1 MNLKFSDMRKVSN
14 NILAYQRLLILIVCF
29 FSFSGLEAQPINP
42 VINSGP
48 SKVISNPLFIILL
61 VTALVL
67 MGIIMS
73 LSSTIKNIAEAGKE
87 KIQKKNTG
95 GINPLIWLIFIL
107 PTQIFAQVAADGPVT
122 DKYIPPMQIGGLD
135 SWIFV
140 ILLVLIVVELII
152 IFGLIRSVQQLLIG
166 FGFQKDPQLEEVK
179 PWINWKW
186 LDRKLTDAIPIELEA
201 TVMTDHEYDG
211 IRELDNNLPPWWKY
225 GFYFTIVFGIVYI
238 YNYHIARSSPLQLQ
252 EYTAELV
259 EADSLKKEQLKN
271 AAASIDESNVTALLD
286 ATSLGSAKEIYS
298 GNCANCHGQNGEGG
312 VGPNMTDAY
321 WIHGGGIQNI
331 FKTIKYGVPAKGM
344 IAWQAQLNPEA
355 IQKVASYILTLQG
368 TNPANGKAAQ
378 GTIWTEVAMPDSLY
392 ADIKKKTQDTLSSN

>member
-1 MNLKFSDMRKVSN
+1 MKKDSN
-14 NILAYQRLLILIVCF
+14 NFFGFSRFLMLSVCF
-29 FSFSGLEAQPINP
+29 FQFSVLDAQQINP
-42 VINSGP
+42 VVNEGP
-48 SKVISNPLFIILL
+48 SKVVSNPLFIILL

-67 MGIIMS
+67 MGIIIS
-73 LSSTIKNIAEAGKE
+73 LSSTIKNIAETGKE
-87 KIQKKNTG
+87 KMQKKEPNG
-95 GINPLIWLIFIL
+95 ANLLILLAFIF
-107 PTQIFAQVAADGPVT
+107 PAQIFAQNTGPVT
-122 DKYIPPMQIGGLD
+122 DKLIPPMQIGGLD

-140 ILLVLIVVELII
+140 VMMVLIIVELII

-166 FGFQKDPQLEEVK
+166 FGFQKDPELAEVK

-186 LDRKLTDAIPIELEA
+186 LDRKLTNAIPLELEA

-225 GFYFTIVFGIVYI
+225 GFYFTILFGFVYI
-238 YNYHIARSSPLQLQ
+238 YNYHIAHSSPLQLQ
-252 EYTAELV
+252 EYTSELA

-271 AAASIDESNVTALLD
+271 AAASIDETNVIALLD
-286 ATSLGSAKEIYS
+286 ASSLSSAKSIFI

-312 VGPNMTDAY
+312 VGPNMTDDY

-344 IAWQAQLNPEA
+344 IAWQAQLKPEA

-378 GTIWTEVAMPDSLY
+378 GTIWTDVTAAAKDSVVSSNVIDSLS
-392 ADIKKKTQDTLSSN
+392 TSSSNSKN

>member
-1 MNLKFSDMRKVSN
+1 MKKDSNYFFGFSRFLV
-14 NILAYQRLLILIVCF
+14 LAVCF
-29 FSFSGLEAQPINP
+29 FQFSGLDAQQISP
-42 VINSGP
+42 VVNDGP
-48 SKVISNPLFIILL
+48 SKVASNPLFIILL

-67 MGIIMS
+67 MGIIIS
-73 LSSTIKNIAEAGKE
+73 LSSTIKNIAETGKE
-87 KIQKKNTG
+87 KMQKKDSNVL
-95 GINPLIWLIFIL
+95 NLLILLTFIL
-107 PTQIFAQVAADGPVT
+107 PGQIFAQNIPNGPVT
-122 DKYIPPMQIGGLD
+122 DMLIPPMQIGGLD

-140 ILLVLIVVELII
+140 VMLVLIIVELII

-166 FGFQKDPQLEEVK
+166 LGFQKDPELAEVK

-186 LDRKLTDAIPIELEA
+186 LDRKLTNAIPLELEA

-225 GFYFTIVFGIVYI
+225 GFYFTILFGFVYI
-238 YNYHIARSSPLQLQ
+238 YNYHIAHSSPLQLQ
-252 EYTAELV
+252 EYTSELA

-271 AAASIDESNVTALLD
+271 AAASIDETNVIALLD
-286 ATSLGSAKEIYS
+286 ASSLSSAKSIFI

-312 VGPNMTDAY
+312 VGPNMTDDY

-344 IAWQAQLNPEA
+344 IAWQAQLKPEA

-378 GTIWTEVAMPDSLY
+378 GTIWTDVTAAAKDSVVSSNVIDSL
-392 ADIKKKTQDTLSSN
+392 TTLSSNSKN

>member
-1 MNLKFSDMRKVSN
+1 MKKDSNYFFGFSRF
-14 NILAYQRLLILIVCF
+14 LLLVVCF
-29 FSFSGLEAQPINP
+29 FQFSGLDAQQISP
-42 VINSGP
+42 VVNDGP
-48 SKVISNPLFIILL
+48 SKVASNPLFIILL

-67 MGIIMS
+67 MGIIIS
-73 LSSTIKNIAEAGKE
+73 LSSTIKNIAETGKE
-87 KIQKKNTG
+87 KMQKKDSNVL
-95 GINPLIWLIFIL
+95 NLLILLTFIL
-107 PTQIFAQVAADGPVT
+107 PGQIFAHNIPNGPVT
-122 DKYIPPMQIGGLD
+122 DMLIPPMQIGGLD

-140 ILLVLIVVELII
+140 VMLVLIIVELII

-166 FGFQKDPQLEEVK
+166 LGFQKDPELAEVK

-186 LDRKLTDAIPIELEA
+186 LDRKLTNAIPLELEA

-225 GFYFTIVFGIVYI
+225 GFYFTILFGFVYI
-238 YNYHIARSSPLQLQ
+238 YNYHIAHSSPLQLQ
-252 EYTAELV
+252 EYTSELA

-271 AAASIDESNVTALLD
+271 AAASIDETNVIALLD
-286 ATSLGSAKEIYS
+286 ASSLSSAKSIFI

-312 VGPNMTDAY
+312 VGPNMTDDY

-344 IAWQAQLNPEA
+344 IAWQAQLKPEA

-378 GTIWTEVAMPDSLY
+378 GTIWTDVTAAAKDSVVSSNVIDSL
-392 ADIKKKTQDTLSSN
+392 TTLSSNSKN

>member
-1 MNLKFSDMRKVSN
+1 MKKDSN
-14 NILAYQRLLILIVCF
+14 NFFGFSRFLVLAVCF
-29 FSFSGLEAQPINP
+29 FQFSGLDAQQISP
-42 VINSGP
+42 VVNDGP
-48 SKVISNPLFIILL
+48 SKVVSNPLFIILL

-67 MGIIMS
+67 MGIIIS
-73 LSSTIKNIAEAGKE
+73 LSSTIKNIAETGKE
-87 KIQKKNTG
+87 KMQKKDTNG
-95 GINPLIWLIFIL
+95 ANLLILFAFIF
-107 PTQIFAQVAADGPVT
+107 PAQIFAQNTGPVT
-122 DKYIPPMQIGGLD
+122 DKLIPPMQIGGLD

-140 ILLVLIVVELII
+140 VMMVLIIVELII

-166 FGFQKDPQLEEVK
+166 FGFQKDPQLAEVK

-225 GFYFTIVFGIVYI
+225 GFYFTILFGFVYI
-238 YNYHIARSSPLQLQ
+238 YNYHIAHSSPLQLQ
-252 EYTAELV
+252 EYTSELA

-271 AAASIDESNVTALLD
+271 AAASIDESNVIALLD
-286 ATSLGSAKEIYS
+286 ASSLSSAKSIFI

-312 VGPNMTDAY
+312 VGPNMTDDY

-344 IAWQAQLNPEA
+344 IAWQAQLKPEA

-378 GTIWTEVAMPDSLY
+378 GTIWTDVTAAAKDSVVSSNVIDSLS
-392 ADIKKKTQDTLSSN
+392 TSSSNSKN

>member
-1 MNLKFSDMRKVSN
+1 MQKKDSN
-14 NILAYQRLLILIVCF
+14 VLNLLIL
-29 FSFSGLEAQPINP
+29 L
-42 VINSGP
+42 
-48 SKVISNPLFIILL
+48 
-61 VTALVL
+61 T
-67 MGIIMS
+67 
-73 LSSTIKNIAEAGKE
+73 
-87 KIQKKNTG
+87 
-95 GINPLIWLIFIL
+95 FIL
-107 PTQIFAQVAADGPVT
+107 PGQIFAQNIPNGPVT
-122 DKYIPPMQIGGLD
+122 DMLIPPMQIGGLD

-140 ILLVLIVVELII
+140 VMLVLIIVELII

-166 FGFQKDPQLEEVK
+166 LGFQKDPELAEVK

-186 LDRKLTDAIPIELEA
+186 LDRKLTNAIPLELEA

-225 GFYFTIVFGIVYI
+225 GFYFTILFGFVYI
-238 YNYHIARSSPLQLQ
+238 YNYHIAHSSPLQLQ
-252 EYTAELV
+252 EYTSELA

-271 AAASIDESNVTALLD
+271 AAASIDETNVIALLD
-286 ATSLGSAKEIYS
+286 ASSLSSAKSIFI

-312 VGPNMTDAY
+312 VGPNMTDDY

-344 IAWQAQLNPEA
+344 IAWQAQLKPEA

-378 GTIWTEVAMPDSLY
+378 GTIWTDVTAAAKDSVVSSNVIDSLS
-392 ADIKKKTQDTLSSN
+392 TSSSNSKN

>member
-1 MNLKFSDMRKVSN
+1 MKKDSNKFSAYSRFLL
-14 NILAYQRLLILIVCF
+14 LAVCF
-29 FSFSGLEAQPINP
+29 FHFSGIDAQQINP
-42 VINSGP
+42 VVNEGP
-48 SKVISNPLFIILL
+48 SKVVSNPLFIILL

-67 MGIIMS
+67 MGIIIS
-73 LSSTIKNIAEAGKE
+73 LSSTIKNIAETGKE
-87 KIQKKNTG
+87 KMQKKDSNG
-95 GINPLIWLIFIL
+95 ANLLILLAFIF
-107 PTQIFAQVAADGPVT
+107 PAQIFAQNTGPVT
-122 DKYIPPMQIGGLD
+122 DKLIPPMQIGGLD

-140 ILLVLIVVELII
+140 VMMVLIIVELII

-166 FGFQKDPQLEEVK
+166 FGFQKDPELAEVK

-186 LDRKLTDAIPIELEA
+186 LDRKLTNAIPLELEA

-225 GFYFTIVFGIVYI
+225 GFYFTILFGFVYI
-238 YNYHIARSSPLQLQ
+238 YNFHIAHSSPLQLQ
-252 EYTAELV
+252 EYTAELA
-259 EADSLKKEQLKN
+259 EADSIKKEQLKN
-271 AAASIDESNVTALLD
+271 AAASIDETNVIALVD
-286 ATSLGSAKEIYS
+286 PTSLSSAKSIFS

-312 VGPNMTDAY
+312 VGPNMTDDY

-344 IAWQAQLNPEA
+344 IAWQTQLNPEA

-378 GTIWTEVAMPDSLY
+378 GTIWTDVTAAAKDSVVSSNVIDSLS
-392 ADIKKKTQDTLSSN
+392 TSSSNSKN

>member
-1 MNLKFSDMRKVSN
+1 MKKDSN
-14 NILAYQRLLILIVCF
+14 NFFGFSRFLVLAVCF
-29 FSFSGLEAQPINP
+29 FQFSGLDAQQISP
-42 VINSGP
+42 VVNDGP
-48 SKVISNPLFIILL
+48 SKVVSNPLFIILL

-67 MGIIMS
+67 MGIIIS
-73 LSSTIKNIAEAGKE
+73 LSSTIKNIAETGKE
-87 KIQKKNTG
+87 KMQKKDTNG
-95 GINPLIWLIFIL
+95 ANLLILFAFIF
-107 PTQIFAQVAADGPVT
+107 PAQIFAQNTGPVT
-122 DKYIPPMQIGGLD
+122 DKLIPPMQIGGLD

-140 ILLVLIVVELII
+140 VMMVLIIVELII

-166 FGFQKDPQLEEVK
+166 LGFQKDPELAEVK

-186 LDRKLTDAIPIELEA
+186 LDRKLTNAIPLELEA

-225 GFYFTIVFGIVYI
+225 GFYFTILFGFVYI
-238 YNYHIARSSPLQLQ
+238 YNYHIAHSSPLQLQ
-252 EYTAELV
+252 EYTSELA

-271 AAASIDESNVTALLD
+271 AAASIDETNVIALLD
-286 ATSLGSAKEIYS
+286 ASSLSSAKSIFI

-312 VGPNMTDAY
+312 VGPNMTDDY

-344 IAWQAQLNPEA
+344 IAWQTQLNPEA

-378 GTIWTEVAMPDSLY
+378 GTIWTDVTAAAKDSVV
-392 ADIKKKTQDTLSSN
+392 SSNVIDSIATSSSNSKN

>member
-1 MNLKFSDMRKVSN
+1 MKKDSN
-14 NILAYQRLLILIVCF
+14 NFFGFSRFLVLAVCF
-29 FSFSGLEAQPINP
+29 FQFSGLDAQQISP
-42 VINSGP
+42 VVNDGP
-48 SKVISNPLFIILL
+48 SKVVSNPLFIILL

-67 MGIIMS
+67 MGIIIS
-73 LSSTIKNIAEAGKE
+73 LSSTIKNIAETGKE
-87 KIQKKNTG
+87 KMQKKDTNG
-95 GINPLIWLIFIL
+95 ANLLILFAFIF
-107 PTQIFAQVAADGPVT
+107 PAQIFAQNTGPVT
-122 DKYIPPMQIGGLD
+122 DKLIPPMQIGGLD

-140 ILLVLIVVELII
+140 VMMVLIIVELII

-166 FGFQKDPQLEEVK
+166 FGFQKDPELAEVK

-186 LDRKLTDAIPIELEA
+186 LDRKLTNAIPLELEA

-225 GFYFTIVFGIVYI
+225 GFYFTILFGFVYI
-238 YNYHIARSSPLQLQ
+238 YNYHIAHSSPLQLQ
-252 EYTAELV
+252 EYTSELA

-271 AAASIDESNVTALLD
+271 AAASIDETNVIALLD
-286 ATSLGSAKEIYS
+286 ASSLSSAKSIFI

-312 VGPNMTDAY
+312 VGPNMTDDY

-344 IAWQAQLNPEA
+344 IAWQAQLKPEA

-378 GTIWTEVAMPDSLY
+378 GTIWTDVTAAAKDSVV
-392 ADIKKKTQDTLSSN
+392 SSNVIDSIATSSSNSKN

>member
-1 MNLKFSDMRKVSN
+1 MKKNSNCFFGFSRFLV
-14 NILAYQRLLILIVCF
+14 LAVCF
-29 FSFSGLEAQPINP
+29 FQFSGLDAQQIRP
-42 VINSGP
+42 VVNDGP
-48 SKVISNPLFIILL
+48 SKVASNPLFIILL

-67 MGIIMS
+67 MGIIIS
-73 LSSTIKNIAEAGKE
+73 LSSTIKNIAETGKE
-87 KIQKKNTG
+87 KMQKKDSNVL
-95 GINPLIWLIFIL
+95 NLLILLTFIL
-107 PTQIFAQVAADGPVT
+107 PGQIFAQNIPNGPVT
-122 DKYIPPMQIGGLD
+122 DMLIPPMQIGGLD

-140 ILLVLIVVELII
+140 VMLVLIIVELII

-166 FGFQKDPQLEEVK
+166 LGFQKDPELAEVK

-186 LDRKLTDAIPIELEA
+186 LDRKLTNAIPLELEA

-225 GFYFTIVFGIVYI
+225 GFYFTILFGFVYI
-238 YNYHIARSSPLQLQ
+238 YNYHIAHSSPLQLQ
-252 EYTAELV
+252 EYTSELA

-271 AAASIDESNVTALLD
+271 AAASIDETNVIALLD
-286 ATSLGSAKEIYS
+286 ASSLSSAKSIFI

-312 VGPNMTDAY
+312 VGPNMTDDY

-344 IAWQAQLNPEA
+344 IAWQAQLKPEA

-378 GTIWTEVAMPDSLY
+378 GTIWTDVTAAAKDSVVSSNVIDSL
-392 ADIKKKTQDTLSSN
+392 TTLSSNSKN

>member
-1 MNLKFSDMRKVSN
+1 MKKDSNYFFGFSRFLV
-14 NILAYQRLLILIVCF
+14 LAVCF
-29 FSFSGLEAQPINP
+29 FQFSGLDAQQISP
-42 VINSGP
+42 VVNDGP
-48 SKVISNPLFIILL
+48 SKVASNPLFIILL

-67 MGIIMS
+67 MGIIIS
-73 LSSTIKNIAEAGKE
+73 LSSTIKNIAETGKE
-87 KIQKKNTG
+87 KMQKKDSNVL
-95 GINPLIWLIFIL
+95 NLLILLAFIL
-107 PTQIFAQVAADGPVT
+107 PGQIFAQNIPNGPVT
-122 DKYIPPMQIGGLD
+122 DMLIPPMQIGGLD

-140 ILLVLIVVELII
+140 VMLVLIIVELII

-166 FGFQKDPQLEEVK
+166 LGFQKDPELAEVK

-186 LDRKLTDAIPIELEA
+186 LDRKLTNAIPLELEA

-225 GFYFTIVFGIVYI
+225 GFYFTILFGFVYI
-238 YNYHIARSSPLQLQ
+238 YNYHIAHSSPLQLQ
-252 EYTAELV
+252 EYTSELA

-271 AAASIDESNVTALLD
+271 AAASIDETNVIALLD
-286 ATSLGSAKEIYS
+286 ASSLSSAKSIFK

-312 VGPNMTDAY
+312 VAPNMTDDY

-344 IAWQAQLNPEA
+344 IAWQAQLKPEA

-378 GTIWTEVAMPDSLY
+378 GTIWTDVTAAAKDSVVSSNVIDSL
-392 ADIKKKTQDTLSSN
+392 TTLSSNSKN

>member
-1 MNLKFSDMRKVSN
+1 MKKDSY
-14 NILAYQRLLILIVCF
+14 NIPAFIRFLIFAVCF
-29 FSFSGLEAQPINP
+29 LQFSGIDAQQVNP
-42 VINSGP
+42 VVNDGP
-48 SKVISNPLFIILL
+48 SKVASNPLFIILL

-67 MGIIMS
+67 MGIILS
-73 LSSTIKNIAEAGKE
+73 LSSTIKNIAETGKE
-87 KIQKKNTG
+87 KMQKKDSNAL
-95 GINPLIWLIFIL
+95 NLLILFTLIL
-107 PTQIFAQVAADGPVT
+107 PNQIFAQNTPDGPVT
-122 DKYIPPMQIGGLD
+122 DKLIPPMYIGGLD

-140 ILLVLIVVELII
+140 VMMVLIIVELII

-166 FGFQKDPQLEEVK
+166 LGFQKDPELAEVK

-186 LDRKLTDAIPIELEA
+186 LDRKLTNAIPLELEA

-225 GFYFTIVFGIVYI
+225 GFYFTILFGFVYI
-238 YNYHIARSSPLQLQ
+238 YNYHIAHSSPLQLQ

-271 AAASIDESNVTALLD
+271 AAASIDESNVIALLD
-286 ATSLGSAKEIYS
+286 ASSLNSAKSIFI

-312 VGPNMTDAY
+312 VGPNMTDDY

-344 IAWQAQLNPEA
+344 IAWQAQLKPEA

-378 GTIWTEVAMPDSLY
+378 GTIWTDVLIAAPDSMG
-392 ADIKKKTQDTLSSN
+392 ISNSIDTVTALSSNSKN

>member
-1 MNLKFSDMRKVSN
+1 MKKDSN
-14 NILAYQRLLILIVCF
+14 NFFGFSRFLVLAVCF
-29 FSFSGLEAQPINP
+29 FQFSGLDAQQISP
-42 VINSGP
+42 VVNDGP
-48 SKVISNPLFIILL
+48 SKVVSNPLFIILL

-67 MGIIMS
+67 MGIIIS
-73 LSSTIKNIAEAGKE
+73 LSSTIKNIAETGKE
-87 KIQKKNTG
+87 KMQKKDTNG
-95 GINPLIWLIFIL
+95 ANLLILFAFIF
-107 PTQIFAQVAADGPVT
+107 PAQIFAQNTGPVT
-122 DKYIPPMQIGGLD
+122 DKLIPPMQIGGLD

-140 ILLVLIVVELII
+140 VMMVLIIVELII

-166 FGFQKDPQLEEVK
+166 FGFQKDPELAEVK

-186 LDRKLTDAIPIELEA
+186 LDRKLTNAIPLELEA

-225 GFYFTIVFGIVYI
+225 GFYFTILFGFVYI
-238 YNYHIARSSPLQLQ
+238 YNYHIAHSSPLQLQ
-252 EYTAELV
+252 EYTSELA

-271 AAASIDESNVTALLD
+271 AAASIDETNVIALLD
-286 ATSLGSAKEIYS
+286 ASSLSSAKSIFI

-312 VGPNMTDAY
+312 VGPNMTDDY

-344 IAWQAQLNPEA
+344 IAWQAQLKPEA

-378 GTIWTEVAMPDSLY
+378 GTIWTDVTAAAKDSVV
-392 ADIKKKTQDTLSSN
+392 SSNVIDSITTSSSNSKN

>member
-1 MNLKFSDMRKVSN
+1 MKKDSN
-14 NILAYQRLLILIVCF
+14 NFFGFSRFLVLAVCF
-29 FSFSGLEAQPINP
+29 FQFSGLDAQQISP
-42 VINSGP
+42 VVNDGP
-48 SKVISNPLFIILL
+48 SKVVSNPLFIILL

-67 MGIIMS
+67 MGIIIS
-73 LSSTIKNIAEAGKE
+73 LSSTIKNIAETGKE
-87 KIQKKNTG
+87 KMQKKDTNG
-95 GINPLIWLIFIL
+95 ANLLILFAFIF
-107 PTQIFAQVAADGPVT
+107 PAQIFAQNTGPVT
-122 DKYIPPMQIGGLD
+122 DKLSPPMQIGGLD

-140 ILLVLIVVELII
+140 VMMVLIIVELII

-166 FGFQKDPQLEEVK
+166 FGFQKDPELAEVK

-186 LDRKLTDAIPIELEA
+186 LDRKLTNAIPLELEA

-225 GFYFTIVFGIVYI
+225 GFYFTILFGFVYI
-238 YNYHIARSSPLQLQ
+238 YNYHIAHSSPLQLQ
-252 EYTAELV
+252 EYTSELA

-271 AAASIDESNVTALLD
+271 AAASIDESNVIALLD
-286 ATSLGSAKEIYS
+286 ASSLSSAKSIFI

-312 VGPNMTDAY
+312 VGPNMTDDY

-344 IAWQAQLNPEA
+344 IAWQAQLKPEA

-378 GTIWTEVAMPDSLY
+378 GTIWTDVTAAAKDSVVSSNVIDSL
-392 ADIKKKTQDTLSSN
+392 TTSSSNSKN

>member
-1 MNLKFSDMRKVSN
+1 MKKDSN
-14 NILAYQRLLILIVCF
+14 EIPAFIRFLLFAICF
-29 FSFSGLEAQPINP
+29 FQFSGIDAQQINP
-42 VINSGP
+42 VVNDGP
-48 SKVISNPLFIILL
+48 SKVASNPLFIILL

-67 MGIIMS
+67 MGIIVS
-73 LSSTIKNIAEAGKE
+73 LSSTIKNIAETGKE
-87 KIQKKNTG
+87 KMQKKDSNG
-95 GINPLIWLIFIL
+95 ANLLILFVLIL
-107 PTQIFAQVAADGPVT
+107 PSQIFAQNTPDGPVT
-122 DKYIPPMQIGGLD
+122 DKLIPPMHIGGLD
-135 SWIFV
+135 SWIFFV
-140 ILLVLIVVELII
+140 MMVLIIVELII

-166 FGFQKDPQLEEVK
+166 FGFQKDPELVEVK

-186 LDRKLTDAIPIELEA
+186 LDRKLTDAIPLELEA

-225 GFYFTIVFGIVYI
+225 GFYFTILFGFVYI
-238 YNYHIARSSPLQLQ
+238 YNFHISHSSPLQLQ
-252 EYTAELV
+252 EYTAELA

-271 AAASIDESNVTALLD
+271 AAASIDETNVIALVD
-286 ATSLGSAKEIYS
+286 AASLSSAKSIFT

-312 VGPNMTDAY
+312 VGPNLTDAY

-355 IQKVASYILTLQG
+355 IQKVASYVLTMQG

-378 GTIWTEVAMPDSLY
+378 GTIWTDVSATAPDS
-392 ADIKKKTQDTLSSN
+392 IVISNSIDTVTALSSNSKK

>member
-1 MNLKFSDMRKVSN
+1 MKKDSN
-14 NILAYQRLLILIVCF
+14 NFFGFSRFLVLAVCF
-29 FSFSGLEAQPINP
+29 FQFSGLNAQQISP
-42 VINSGP
+42 VVNDGP
-48 SKVISNPLFIILL
+48 SKVVSNPLFIILL

-67 MGIIMS
+67 MGIIIS
-73 LSSTIKNIAEAGKE
+73 LSSTIKNIAETGKE
-87 KIQKKNTG
+87 KMQKKDTNG
-95 GINPLIWLIFIL
+95 ANLLILFAFIF
-107 PTQIFAQVAADGPVT
+107 PAQIFAQNTGPVT
-122 DKYIPPMQIGGLD
+122 DKLIPPMQIGGLD

-140 ILLVLIVVELII
+140 IMMVLIIVELII

-166 FGFQKDPQLEEVK
+166 FGFQKDPELAEVK

-186 LDRKLTDAIPIELEA
+186 LDRKLTNAIPLELEA

-225 GFYFTIVFGIVYI
+225 GFYFTILFGFVYI
-238 YNYHIARSSPLQLQ
+238 YNYHIAHSSPLQLQ
-252 EYTAELV
+252 EYTSELA

-271 AAASIDESNVTALLD
+271 AAASIDETNVIALLD
-286 ATSLGSAKEIYS
+286 ASSLSSAKSIFI

-312 VGPNMTDAY
+312 VGPNMTDDY

-344 IAWQAQLNPEA
+344 IAWQAQLKPEA

-378 GTIWTEVAMPDSLY
+378 GTIWTDVTAAAKDSVVSSNVIDSLS
-392 ADIKKKTQDTLSSN
+392 TSSSNSKN

>member
-1 MNLKFSDMRKVSN
+1 MKKDSIYFFGFSRF
-14 NILAYQRLLILIVCF
+14 LLLVVCF
-29 FSFSGLEAQPINP
+29 FQFSGLDAQQISP
-42 VINSGP
+42 VVNDGP
-48 SKVISNPLFIILL
+48 SKVASNPLFIILL

-67 MGIIMS
+67 MGIIIS
-73 LSSTIKNIAEAGKE
+73 LSSTIKNIAETGKE
-87 KIQKKNTG
+87 KMQKKDSNVL
-95 GINPLIWLIFIL
+95 NLLILLTFIL
-107 PTQIFAQVAADGPVT
+107 PGQIFAQNIPNGPVT
-122 DKYIPPMQIGGLD
+122 DMLIPPMQIGGLD

-140 ILLVLIVVELII
+140 VMLVLIIVELII

-166 FGFQKDPQLEEVK
+166 LGFQKDPELGEVK

-186 LDRKLTDAIPIELEA
+186 LDRKLTNAIPLELEA

-225 GFYFTIVFGIVYI
+225 GFYFTILFGFVYI
-238 YNYHIARSSPLQLQ
+238 YNYHIAHSSPLQLQ
-252 EYTAELV
+252 EYTSELA

-271 AAASIDESNVTALLD
+271 AAASIDETNVIALLD
-286 ATSLGSAKEIYS
+286 ASSLSSAKSIFI

-312 VGPNMTDAY
+312 VGPNMTDDY

-344 IAWQAQLNPEA
+344 IAWQAQLKPEA
-355 IQKVASYILTLQG
+355 IQEVASYILTLQG

-378 GTIWTEVAMPDSLY
+378 GTIWTDVTAAAKDSVVSSNVIDSL
-392 ADIKKKTQDTLSSN
+392 TTLSSNSKN

>member
-1 MNLKFSDMRKVSN
+1 MKKDSNKFSAYSRFLV
-14 NILAYQRLLILIVCF
+14 LAVF
-29 FSFSGLEAQPINP
+29 FFQFSGLDAQQISP
-42 VINSGP
+42 VVNEGP
-48 SKVISNPLFIILL
+48 SKVVSNPLFIILL

-67 MGIIMS
+67 MGIIIS
-73 LSSTIKNIAEAGKE
+73 LSSTIKNIAETGKE
-87 KIQKKNTG
+87 KMQKKDSNGTNLM
-95 GINPLIWLIFIL
+95 ILLAFIF
-107 PTQIFAQVAADGPVT
+107 PAQIFAQNTGPVT
-122 DKYIPPMQIGGLD
+122 DKLIPPMQIGGLD

-140 ILLVLIVVELII
+140 VMMVLIIVELII

-166 FGFQKDPQLEEVK
+166 FGFQKDPELAEVK

-186 LDRKLTDAIPIELEA
+186 LDRKLTNAIPLELEA

-225 GFYFTIVFGIVYI
+225 GFYFTILFGFVYI
-238 YNYHIARSSPLQLQ
+238 YNYHIAHSSPLQLQ
-252 EYTAELV
+252 EYTAELE

-271 AAASIDESNVTALLD
+271 AAASIDESNVIALAD
-286 ATSLGSAKEIYS
+286 PTSLSSGKSIFI

-312 VGPNMTDAY
+312 VGPNMTDDY

-344 IAWQAQLNPEA
+344 IAWQAQLKPEA

-368 TNPANGKAAQ
+368 TKPANGKAAQ
-378 GTIWTEVAMPDSLY
+378 GTIWTDVTAAAKDSVVSSNVNDSLS
-392 ADIKKKTQDTLSSN
+392 TSSSNSKN

>member
-1 MNLKFSDMRKVSN
+1 MKNDSN
-14 NILAYQRLLILIVCF
+14 NFFGFSRFLMLSVCF
-29 FSFSGLEAQPINP
+29 FQFSGIDAQQINP
-42 VINSGP
+42 VVNEGP
-48 SKVISNPLFIILL
+48 SKVVSNPLFIILL

-67 MGIIMS
+67 MGIIIS
-73 LSSTIKNIAEAGKE
+73 LSSTIKNIAETGKE
-87 KIQKKNTG
+87 KMQKKDSNG
-95 GINPLIWLIFIL
+95 PNLLILLAFIF
-107 PTQIFAQVAADGPVT
+107 PAQIFAQNTGPVT
-122 DKYIPPMQIGGLD
+122 DKLIPPMQIGGLD

-140 ILLVLIVVELII
+140 VMMVLIIVELII

-166 FGFQKDPQLEEVK
+166 FGFQKDPQLAEVK

-225 GFYFTIVFGIVYI
+225 GFYFTILFGFVYI
-238 YNYHIARSSPLQLQ
+238 YNYHIAHSSPLQLQ
-252 EYTAELV
+252 EYTSELA

-271 AAASIDESNVTALLD
+271 AAASIDESNVIALLD
-286 ATSLGSAKEIYS
+286 ASSLSSAKSIFI

-312 VGPNMTDAY
+312 VGPNMTDDY

-344 IAWQAQLNPEA
+344 IAWQAQLKPEA

-378 GTIWTEVAMPDSLY
+378 GTIWTDVTAAAKDSVVSSNVIDSLS
-392 ADIKKKTQDTLSSN
+392 TSSSNSKN

>member
-1 MNLKFSDMRKVSN
+1 MKNDSNKIPNFLKFH
-14 NILAYQRLLILIVCF
+14 LLVFCF
-29 FSFSGLEAQPINP
+29 FLISGIDAQQINP
-42 VINSGP
+42 VVNDGP
-48 SKVISNPLFIILL
+48 SKVASNPLFIILL

-67 MGIIMS
+67 MGIIIS
-73 LSSTIKNIAEAGKE
+73 LSSTIKNIAETGKE
-87 KIQKKNTG
+87 KMQKKDSNVANLV
-95 GINPLIWLIFIL
+95 ILFVLIL
-107 PTQIFAQVAADGPVT
+107 PSQIFAQNTTDGPVT
-122 DKYIPPMQIGGLD
+122 DKLIPPMQIGGLD

-140 ILLVLIVVELII
+140 VMMVLIIIELII

-166 FGFQKDPQLEEVK
+166 FGFQKDPELAEVK

-186 LDRKLTDAIPIELEA
+186 LDRKLTNAIPLELEA

-225 GFYFTIVFGIVYI
+225 GFYFTILFGFVYI
-238 YNYHIARSSPLQLQ
+238 YNYHIAHSSPLQLQ
-252 EYTAELV
+252 EYTAELA

-271 AAASIDESNVTALLD
+271 AAASIDETNVIALLD
-286 ATSLGSAKEIYS
+286 ASSLNSAKSIFS

-312 VGPNMTDAY
+312 VGPNMTDDY

-344 IAWQAQLNPEA
+344 IAWQTQLNPEA

-378 GTIWTEVAMPDSLY
+378 GTIWTDVTAAAKDSVVSSNVIDSL
-392 ADIKKKTQDTLSSN
+392 ITLSSNSKN

>member
-1 MNLKFSDMRKVSN
+1 MKKDSIYFFGFSRF
-14 NILAYQRLLILIVCF
+14 LLLVVCF
-29 FSFSGLEAQPINP
+29 FQFSGLDAQQISP
-42 VINSGP
+42 VVNDGP
-48 SKVISNPLFIILL
+48 SKVASNPLFIILL

-67 MGIIMS
+67 MGIIIS
-73 LSSTIKNIAEAGKE
+73 LSSTIKNIAETGKE
-87 KIQKKNTG
+87 KMQKKDSNVL
-95 GINPLIWLIFIL
+95 NLLILLTFIL
-107 PTQIFAQVAADGPVT
+107 PGQIFAQNIPNGPVT
-122 DKYIPPMQIGGLD
+122 DMLIPPMQIGGLD

-140 ILLVLIVVELII
+140 VMLVLIIVELII

-166 FGFQKDPQLEEVK
+166 LGFQKDPELAEVK

-186 LDRKLTDAIPIELEA
+186 LDRKLTNAIPLELEA

-225 GFYFTIVFGIVYI
+225 GFYFTILFGFVYI
-238 YNYHIARSSPLQLQ
+238 YNYHIAHSSPLQLQ
-252 EYTAELV
+252 EYTSELA

-271 AAASIDESNVTALLD
+271 AAASIDETNVIALLD
-286 ATSLGSAKEIYS
+286 ASSLSSAKSIFI

-312 VGPNMTDAY
+312 VGPNMTDDY

-344 IAWQAQLNPEA
+344 IAWQAQLKPEA
-355 IQKVASYILTLQG
+355 IQEVASYILTLQG

-378 GTIWTEVAMPDSLY
+378 GTIWTDVKAAAKDSVVSSNVIDSL
-392 ADIKKKTQDTLSSN
+392 TTLSSNSKN